1 MKKYMKLTAAALAAA
16 ITLSLTACGG
26 GAGSSGSTAT
36 DSGSAATSA
45 TGEEAALGG
54 EEVTIKFAF
63 SKVPGSHQVTC
74 AHKLT
79 FTRPTADGKAG
90 EEITRKTTLH
100 VGKYGKLSLVP
111 ESQMSMLTRDGQP
124 A

>member
-1 MKKYMKLTAAALAAA
+1 MSNTNQSTAAATDVAEFLTDLDGGQFDRLLSVALSQVAAG
-16 ITLSLTACGG
+16 TVDNDGKG
-26 GAGSSGSTAT
+26 
-36 DSGSAATSA
+36 
-45 TGEEAALGG
+45 
-54 EEVTIKFAF
+54 EVTIKFAF
-63 SKVPGSHQVTC
+63 TKVPGSHQVTC

-111 ESQMSMLTRDGQP
+111 ETQAAMFDRAGKTT

>member
-1 MKKYMKLTAAALAAA
+1 MSNTTQSTAAATDVAEFLTDLDGGQFDRLLSVALSQVAAGT
-16 ITLSLTACGG
+16 IDNGG
-26 GAGSSGSTAT
+26 K
-36 DSGSAATSA
+36 
-45 TGEEAALGG
+45 GEA
-54 EEVTIKFAF
+54 TIKFAF

>member
-1 MKKYMKLTAAALAAA
+1 MSNTTQSTAAATDVAEFLTDLDGGQFDRLLSVALSQVAAGT
-16 ITLSLTACGG
+16 IDNDGKG
-26 GAGSSGSTAT
+26 
-36 DSGSAATSA
+36 
-45 TGEEAALGG
+45 
-54 EEVTIKFAF
+54 EVTIKFAF